1 MRNRL
6 IAAAA
11 VAAVVLAAA
20 CAPGATGAAGACRTS
35 PEPVVAVIDFGNTT
49 ATYGTT
55 VTGVEEAATAR
66 LITLLK
72 ESGCYVV
79 VERSEL
85 QRLIAQQGL
94 ESTRPEALARAA
106 GAGYVITGVVTRAT
120 VATPQV
126 SALGVRVGVTQAQVE
141 VDVRATDIITGT
153 VIVSKTGAGRA
164 SNPNLQVS
172 SLPVGGT
179 LAFNDPA
186 LGPLLAEAANTAVQD
201 VVTAIRRAF

>member
-1 MRNRL
+1 MRTRL
-6 IAAAA
+6 IAAVAA
-11 VAAVVLAAA
+11 AAVVLAAA
-20 CAPGATGAAGACRTS
+20 CAPGATGAAGACRAT

-85 QRLIAQQGL
+85 QRLISQQGL

-120 VATPQV
+120 VATPRV

-141 VDVRATDIITGT
+141 VDVRATDIITGA
-153 VIVSKTGAGRA
+153 VVVSKTGAGRA
-164 SNPNLQVS
+164 SNPNLRVS
-172 SLPVGGT
+172 SLPIGGT
-179 LAFNDPA
+179 LAFDDPA

-201 VVTAIRRAF
+201 VVNAIRRAF